1 MLKCRPS
8 IKADNTALTGYFKPK
23 GGHPPRAV
31 DFAPQTERSN
41 ATDVRRWSYL
51 EKIKM
56 IQVVEADLTLS
67 DHAGAVVQLM
77 DEYSRD
83 PMGGGKALSSFVRNN
98 LVSELRKR
106 DSAHVILAF
115 VDGKPAGLV
124 ICLEGFSTFACR
136 PLLNVHDA
144 IVSVEH
150 RGRGLCKCMLRV
162 AEAVAHRLGCC
173 KMTLEV
179 LEGNVVAQAAYKSC
193 GFAGYELDPRMGK
206 AMFWEKKL

>member
-1 MLKCRPS
+1 
-8 IKADNTALTGYFKPK
+8 
-23 GGHPPRAV
+23 
-31 DFAPQTERSN
+31 
-41 ATDVRRWSYL
+41 
-51 EKIKM
+51 M
-56 IQVVEADLTLS
+56 IQVIEADLSLS
-67 DHAGAVVQLM
+67 EHASAVVELM

-83 PMGGGKALSSFVRNN
+83 PMGGGKALPSFVRNN

-106 DSAHVILAF
+106 DTAHVILAF
-115 VDGKPAGLV
+115 IDGRPAGLV
-124 ICLEGFSTFACR
+124 ICLEGFSTFSCR

-150 RGRGLCKCMLRV
+150 RGHGLCKRMLEV

-173 KMTLEV
+173 KITLEV